1 VSTSSGE
8 SYSYDHLIL
17 APGAKPKKIPID
29 GKDLENVVTLRHIGD
44 AANINKMITKDSEVV
59 IIGTSFIG
67 MEVAMAVLKKEP
79 KSVNMVGVDEIPFE
93 AIIGR
98 EIGTAIMEVS

>member
-1 VSTSSGE
+1 
-8 SYSYDHLIL
+8 
-17 APGAKPKKIPID
+17 
-29 GKDLENVVTLRHIGD
+29 
-44 AANINKMITKDSEVV
+44 MITKDSEVV

-93 AIIGR
+93 AILGK
-98 EIGTAIMEVS
+98 EIGTAIMEVSFFIQISCHCSQLTRSDDEEGGC